1 VTNIHVLEGRNPTL
15 LVDQQRR
22 FRNMATVADLIGAKT
37 DGSRYAIKA
46 NETIYRAIR
55 LMADAHIGAVLV
67 VEKGKAIGIF
77 TERDYIM
84 RVEVEGRIAKETP
97 LREVMTQMMY
107 TVTTDTSIETCLA
120 LMMRHHIRHLP
131 VVEEGNLT
139 GIISMRD
146 AVDAMLEE
154 HKDRIERLENYTLAT
169 GFQG

>member
-1 VTNIHVLEGRNPTL
+1 
-15 LVDQQRR
+15 
-22 FRNMATVADLIGAKT
+22 MATVADLIGAKT

-55 LMADAHIGAVLV
+55 LMADTHIGAVLV

-84 RVEVEGRIAKETP
+84 RVEVEGRVAKETP
-97 LREVMTQMMY
+97 LREVMTEMMY
-107 TVTTDTSIETCLA
+107 TVTSDTSIETCLA